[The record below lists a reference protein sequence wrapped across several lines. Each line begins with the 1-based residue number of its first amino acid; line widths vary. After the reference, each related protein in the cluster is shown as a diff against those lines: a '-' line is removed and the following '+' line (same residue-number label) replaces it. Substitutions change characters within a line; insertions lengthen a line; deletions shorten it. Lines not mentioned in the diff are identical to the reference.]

1 MKLSADRQS
10 YLSHKLVDRLLQ
22 KNLIEASAKEV
33 LFGPVK
39 SGISLFVEEW
49 EQMEQE
55 VLTKIDSIKRGIRP
69 GSSEWDVLYNRFL
82 EESFQKKS
90 RLFVKKP

>member
-10 YLSHKLVDRLLQ
+10 YISHKLVDRLLE
-22 KNLIEASAKEV
+22 KNLVELSSKEV

-39 SGISLFVEEW
+39 SAVHLFVQEW
-49 EQMEQE
+49 EEMEQE
-55 VLTKIDSIKRGIRP
+55 VLKKIESIKRGIRP

-90 RLFVKKP
+90 RLFVKK